1 MSKIS
6 KNHLFRKTQLKKYE
20 ELKNLS
26 NVSKFKIGRE
36 AKNLFS
42 SVQIF
47 LYYDATLV
55 SLVFFF
61 LINLDRNKRWLSVIL
76 ISGGKV
82 VVEECSPEEVA
93 VLGLIPCVGLF
104 FTARVTS
111 TLLELFSF
119 SFLH

>member
-1 MSKIS
+1 M
-6 KNHLFRKTQLKKYE
+6 
-20 ELKNLS
+20 S

-55 SLVFFF
+55 SLAFFF

-119 SFLH
+119 SFPH

>member
-20 ELKNLS
+20 ELKILS

-55 SLVFFF
+55 SLAFFF

-93 VLGLIPCVGLF
+93 VLGLIPC
-104 FTARVTS
+104 TS
-111 TLLELFSF
+111 ELSI
-119 SFLH
+119 